1 MQCLHCGHDNP
12 SSARF
17 CAACGANQDLT
28 CSNCGTA
35 GDAGQKFCTD
45 CGHALPPAT
54 HTSAGAELP
63 GAPDA
68 YTPTHLAEKILAARH
83 AMHGERKQVTV
94 LFCDVVDSTS
104 IARELGAEAMHE
116 LLSDFFRVT
125 LASVHRF
132 EGTVN
137 QFLGDGF
144 MAIFGAPLAL
154 EDHAARAARAALAIR
169 EAVAEHS
176 T

>member
-1 MQCLHCGHDNP
+1 MQCSRCGHDSP
-12 SSARF
+12 STARF
-17 CAACGANQDLT
+17 CASCGN
-28 CSNCGTA
+28 
-35 GDAGQKFCTD
+35 
-45 CGHALPPAT
+45 ALAPAAPIP
-54 HTSAGAELP
+54 AGAELP
-63 GAPDA
+63 RTPDV
-68 YTPTHLAEKILAARH
+68 YTPPHLAEKILATRH

-116 LLSDFFRVT
+116 LLSDFFKAT
-125 LASVHRF
+125 LACVHRF

-154 EDHAARAARAALAIR
+154 EDHGARAAHAALAIR
-169 EAVAEHS
+169 DAVAEHRVQNTVS
-176 T
+176 GW